1 MDHAQKIIAELKEKV
16 QEYELR
22 LMQDNMIREANTAT
36 GSGGSITAVDFA
48 TDVDMQ
54 HHSMIDNCSV
64 KTTLEISL
72 QALRDQIKFMTEKLI
87 ATTKELN
94 EKE

>member
-1 MDHAQKIIAELKEKV
+1 
-16 QEYELR
+16 
-22 LMQDNMIREANTAT
+22 
-36 GSGGSITAVDFA
+36 
-48 TDVDMQ
+48 
-54 HHSMIDNCSV
+54 MIDNCSV